1 MKHTRTLAG
10 VIAFVIGLIVLVLI
24 TSASRKKIGKPGENL
39 VIKKSQI
46 FMICLNST
54 QIVFQTELVTTYNEF
69 WSLIVV

>member
-54 QIVFQTELVTTYNEF
+54 QIVFQTELTMNSEV
-69 WSLIVV
+69 

>member
-24 TSASRKKIGKPGENL
+24 TSASRKKIGKPGENFM
-39 VIKKSQI
+39 IKQSQI

-54 QIVFQTELVTTYNEF
+54 QIVFQTELTMNSEV
-69 WSLIVV
+69 

>member
-1 MKHTRTLAG
+1 MKHTWTLAG
-10 VIAFVIGLIVLVLI
+10 VIAFVIGLAILVLI

-54 QIVFQTELVTTYNEF
+54 QIVFQTELVTTYNDF
-69 WSLIVV
+69 